1 MISMDKIIK
10 HSCLSLLTLILLY
23 ASVFAQ
29 NLEKT
34 GSSGA
39 QFLKIGIGARAM
51 ALGGSYVSIADDIT
65 SLYWNPAGI
74 VRIENN
80 AGFVGHN
87 KWIGDSEFESIG
99 FAHSF
104 NQQSA
109 IGVSINYLSF
119 GEMEQTTVRQPDG
132 NGKFFGAYDLA
143 ASLTYARML
152 VQNFSV
158 GFSIKY
164 IKEQIWD
171 LSASTVAFDLGA
183 LFSPGFKPIT
193 LGVSLSNF
201 SPDLEFKGENLYDE
215 VGFVEGSDPVEITL
229 RTTPYPLPLIFRF
242 GAAYTFFNGEQRK
255 FILSVEGNHLTD
267 SEQKVNMG
275 AEYYLS
281 DAITLRSGYRFND
294 DEGEYSAGFGLR
306 YPATESTTAQ
316 IDYAYSDLGRLLN
329 SHRFTF
335 TFEF

>member
-1 MISMDKIIK
+1 MMSMNNIIR
-10 HSCLSLLTLILLY
+10 HLCLSLLTLMVLY
-23 ASVFAQ
+23 MGVFAQ

-39 QFLKIGIGARAM
+39 QFLKIGIGARAT
-51 ALGGSYVSIADDIT
+51 ALGGSYVSMADDIT
-65 SLYWNPAGI
+65 SIYWNPAGI

-80 AGFVGHN
+80 AVFLGHN
-87 KWIGDSEFESIG
+87 KWIGDSEFESVG

-104 NQQSA
+104 NKRNA

-119 GEMEQTTVRQPDG
+119 GEMEQTTVREPEG
-132 NGKFFGAYDLA
+132 NGKFFSAYDLA
-143 ASLTYARML
+143 VSLTYAQML

-158 GFSIKY
+158 GFSVKY

-183 LFSPGFKPIT
+183 LFSPGFRPISF
-193 LGVSLSNF
+193 GVSLSNF
-201 SPDLEFKGENLYDE
+201 SPDLEFQGENLYEE

-242 GAAYTFFNGEQRK
+242 GAAYTLFNGEQRK
-255 FILSVEGNHLTD
+255 FTMSVEGNHLTD

-281 DAITLRSGYRFND
+281 DAIILRSGYRLND
-294 DEGEYSAGFGLR
+294 DEGKYSAGFGIR
-306 YPATESTTAQ
+306 YPATESITAQ
-316 IDYAYSDLGRLLN
+316 IDYAYADLGRLLI